1 MMRAVKAY
9 YDGHTFVPLQKY
21 DFKPQ
26 QQVLIVVED
35 DAEEYPEEFVSSLLA
50 AKAEIEEKRAAGTLK
65 TFATP
70 QEMFEDLRR

>member
-9 YDGHTFVPLQKY
+9 YDGHSFVPLQKY
-21 DFKPQ
+21 DFKLHQ
-26 QQVLIVVED
+26 QAVIVVED
-35 DAEEYPEEFVSSLLA
+35 DDEYPEEFVSSLLA